1 MVKFTSIIGHE
12 NVTSNGSK
20 HTVYILE
27 VQIDNLFY
35 VVRHRYHEF
44 KELHDTLIKEGYK
57 CHAVPPKKLIGSFN
71 PEFILKREKELSSWL
86 HQVCTWDP
94 SSIASDPN
102 QSEALKYFLLE
113 NKEPRILPPSDTTVN
128 QVPRPPPPAPAAI
141 IRTVP
146 TPPAS
151 NDAAT
156 DEELEREIEDELAL
170 YNTPKTSL
178 DDFELLKVIGKG
190 SYGKVTLVRKKD
202 NDKLYAMKM
211 LSKINVKRRNQV
223 EHTRTERRVLGV
235 AKHPYIVHLHY
246 AFQTKQKLYF
256 VIDYCPGG
264 ELFFHLS
271 RMERFPETMACFYAA
286 EITLALDHLH
296 QLGVVYRDLKPENI
310 LFDSVGH
317 VLLGTS
323 SRFVVVS
330 FIFDFHLLFVA
341 DFGLAKEG
349 ITDGAEGTNSMC
361 GTPEYLPPEILD
373 RVGHGTSVDWW
384 ALGMVL
390 YEMLTG
396 LPPWY
401 TRNRQKLFDRVRHAP
416 LTFPDYVSPNAQS
429 LIAGLLNRN
438 PVERL
443 GNASANDVKTH
454 PFFASI
460 KWDDLMARKLAAPF
474 NPCATLN
481 TGDET
486 KNFEAEFT
494 KMQINSVGDASQMG
508 SYRNSDSRNS
518 MTFQGFTYN
527 TPSEINNMDG
537 ARNSTLTQF

>member
-12 NVTSNGSK
+12 NVTTNGSK
-20 HTVYILE
+20 HTVYLLE

-44 KELHDTLIKEGYK
+44 KELYDTLIKEGYK
-57 CHAVPPKKLIGSFN
+57 CQAVPPKKLIGSFN
-71 PEFILKREKELSSWL
+71 PDFILKREKELSTWL
-86 HQVCTWDP
+86 QQLCAWDP
-94 SSIASDPN
+94 TTSTTPN
-102 QSEALKYFLLE
+102 PNESEALKVFLLE
-113 NKEPRILPPSDTTVN
+113 NKEPRMVSPPSDTSIN
-128 QVPRPPPPAPAAI
+128 QVPRPPPPPSSATSSSSASTPTSGEGAPH
-141 IRTVP
+141 
-146 TPPAS
+146 
-151 NDAAT
+151 

-190 SYGKVTLVRKKD
+190 SYGKVTLVRKKG
-202 NDKLYAMKM
+202 NNRLYAMKM
-211 LSKINVKRRNQV
+211 LSKTNVKRRNQV
-223 EHTRTERRVLGV
+223 EHTRTERRVLGFS
-235 AKHPYIVHLHY
+235 KHPYIVHLHY

-271 RMERFPETMACFYAA
+271 RMERFPESMACFYAA

-296 QLGVVYRDLKPENI
+296 SLGVVYRDLKPENI

-317 VLLGTS
+317 VLL
-323 SRFVVVS
+323 
-330 FIFDFHLLFVA
+330 A

-443 GNASANDVKTH
+443 GNASANDIKNH

-460 KWDDLMARKLAAPF
+460 NWDDLLARKLPAPF
-474 NPCATLN
+474 NPCATMN
-481 TGDET
+481 SGDET

-494 KMQINSVGDASQMG
+494 KMQVNSVPDQSQMG
-508 SYRNSDSRNS
+508 SYRNSDPRGS

-527 TPSEINNMDG
+527 TPSELNNIDT
-537 ARNSTLTQF
+537 RNSTLTQF